1 MRGSPSDEDSL
12 ATASGLLALARM
24 SPSARLTLL
33 NATPDPRSDPL
44 TAVESLRR
52 EHPELGPDLSSAV
65 IAQRSLRYE
74 GIERGLLPADNA
86 WLVTATGLEQASRP
100 AVAARRAAW
109 VAGTGTRSVVDAT
122 AGIGMD
128 AAAFAAAGL
137 RVVAVERDPTTAAV
151 CAANLAALDS
161 AGSTDVIC
169 ADSTQPGLLAELA
182 VELPPPVAVF
192 VDPARR
198 GPRRPSDGSRAHPER
213 DPERWSPPWSFVES
227 LRATFEIVLAKTPG
241 SFTPDER
248 WSCEWV
254 GVAEYV
260 AECSVFSTTPPGFLS
275 PRQATLL
282 APIAGADPLTFPAPS
297 AGALLDVPVSPPQGF
312 LGEPHPVFHRSL
324 SALCGLGA
332 QRVHETSTWITTD
345 QVETTRAIPGVRWYR
360 VIDLAPVKDMKRCAI
375 RHGVDAV
382 AIKCKES
389 KTPLNVLRKKV
400 GLPDGDRHAV
410 ILTAGTT
417 EAFLVE
423 RVLSERVS

>member
-1 MRGSPSDEDSL
+1 MRGAPADDDFP
-12 ATASGLLALARM
+12 AGASGLLELARM
-24 SPSARLTLL
+24 SPSARLTLM

-65 IAQRSLRYE
+65 IAQRSLSQE
-74 GIERGLLPADNA
+74 GIKRGLLPADGG

-109 VAGTGTRSVVDAT
+109 LAATGARSVIDAT

-128 AAAFAAAGL
+128 AAAFAAAGM
-137 RVVAVERDPTTAAV
+137 RVVAVERDPTTAAL
-151 CAANLAALDS
+151 CAANLATLERVEPI
-161 AGSTDVIC
+161 DVMC
-169 ADSTQPGLLAELA
+169 ADSTEPGLLAGLVA
-182 VELPPPVAVF
+182 ELPAPVAVF
-192 VDPARR
+192 IDPARR
-198 GPRRPSDGSRAHPER
+198 GPARPKDGSRAHPER

-227 LRATFEIVLAKTPG
+227 LRANFEIVLAKTPG
-241 SFTPDER
+241 SFTPGDW

-282 APIAGADPLTFPAPS
+282 SATSSSEPITLPARSDGALEAPIGPAQ
-297 AGALLDVPVSPPQGF
+297 AF
-312 LGEPHPVFHRSL
+312 LGEPHPVFHRCL
-324 SALCGLGA
+324 PVLCELGA
-332 QRVHETSTWITTD
+332 HRVHETSNWLTTD
-345 QVETTRAIPGVRWYR
+345 RLDSIGAIPGVRWYR
-360 VIDLAPVKDMKRCAI
+360 VMDSASVNEMNRCAI
-375 RHGVDAV
+375 QHGVHAV

-389 KTPLNVLRKKV
+389 KTPLSVLRKKIA
-400 GLPDGDRHAV
+400 LPDGDRHAV